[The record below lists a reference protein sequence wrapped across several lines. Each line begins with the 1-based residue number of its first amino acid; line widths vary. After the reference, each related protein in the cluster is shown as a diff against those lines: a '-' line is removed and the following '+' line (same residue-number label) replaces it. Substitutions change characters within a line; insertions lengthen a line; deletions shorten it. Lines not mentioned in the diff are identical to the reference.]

1 MFKNTPILLINLY
14 NRPDRLLNSL
24 EQLRKVNMSDF
35 ITRIEACNEDYAK
48 LNMYKYLTIKA
59 FQNIQNIQNTMIIP
73 NFRALACALSHI
85 KCWQYLLDS
94 QNKGCFIVEDDITIS
109 KPHKFQF
116 ELEQV
121 KNIVNKI
128 SDKSKEVFISFNSK
142 QVKIDDDNYTINYY
156 IPPEFHNY
164 RGYEYYNNR
173 NVNHQDNHNLEV
185 IKYPI
190 VGTHFYY
197 ISKGMAKYLV
207 EKLNKITYQI
217 DIEIGLLAGKN
228 TNPDRKNLFLNLK
241 TNSIKQNIKFK
252 TDIQYYNIDE
262 NELCSVLNLPFDV
275 IKIIY
280 DFIPQCFK
288 KMRTELYQT
297 FNRPL
302 GNSSINYLINYTN

>member
-1 MFKNTPILLINLY
+1 
-14 NRPDRLLNSL
+14 
-24 EQLRKVNMSDF
+24 MSDF

-48 LNMYKYLTIKA
+48 LNMYKYLTMKA

-94 QNKGCFIVEDDITIS
+94 QNKGCFIVEDDIIIS
-109 KPHKFQF
+109 KPHEFQF

-121 KNIVNKI
+121 KNLISKI

-142 QVKIDDDNYTINYY
+142 QVKFDDDNYTINYY
-156 IPPEFHNY
+156 IPPEFPNY
-164 RGYEYYNNR
+164 WGYEDDVNFQYYNNR

-190 VGTHFYY
+190 VGSHFYY

-228 TNPDRKNLFLNLK
+228 TNPDRKIF
-241 TNSIKQNIKFK
+241 F
-252 TDIQYYNIDE
+252 
-262 NELCSVLNLPFDV
+262 
-275 IKIIY
+275 
-280 DFIPQCFK
+280 
-288 KMRTELYQT
+288 
-297 FNRPL
+297 
-302 GNSSINYLINYTN
+302 